1 MSLKYSSLLVTKLIT
16 SHPYEVS
23 ISRKGS
29 ITMKNKGFEKAKF
42 VNFNPERALKLL
54 VQLLAAQEG
63 IKVGVKVEKKQ
74 SA

>member
-1 MSLKYSSLLVTKLIT
+1 
-16 SHPYEVS
+16 
-23 ISRKGS
+23 
-29 ITMKNKGFEKAKF
+29 MKNKKIEKAKF
-42 VNFNPERALKLL
+42 INFNPEKALKLL